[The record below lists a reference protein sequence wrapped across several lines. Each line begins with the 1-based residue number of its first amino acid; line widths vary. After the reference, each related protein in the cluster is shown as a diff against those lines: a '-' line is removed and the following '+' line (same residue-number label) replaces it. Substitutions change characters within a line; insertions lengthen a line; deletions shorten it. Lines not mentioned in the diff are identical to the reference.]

1 MQKIETT
8 IELLRDMVETEPREG
23 YKVALENAAS
33 LLEGNPTEEMYE
45 QIYEQITE
53 VMKDLMP
60 GLIKGITDVVNSLAE
75 ILRTKGDE
83 ILPYLARA
91 LAERVLEE
99 VDDEQFE

>member
-8 IELLRDMVETEPREG
+8 IELLRDMAETEPREG
-23 YKVALENAAS
+23 YKVALENAAN
-33 LLEGNPTEEMYE
+33 LLEGNPTEEM
-45 QIYEQITE
+45 YEQITE

-91 LAERVLEE
+91 LAERALEE
-99 VDDEQFE
+99 VDDEQLE

>member
-8 IELLRDMVETEPREG
+8 IELLRDMAETEPREG
-23 YKVALENAAS
+23 YRVALENAAN
-33 LLEGNPTEEMYE
+33 LLEGNPTEEM
-45 QIYEQITE
+45 YEQITE

-91 LAERVLEE
+91 LAERAFEE
-99 VDDEQFE
+99 VEEIDDEQLE

>member
-8 IELLRDMVETEPREG
+8 IELLRDMAETEPREG
-23 YKVALENAAS
+23 YKVALDNAAN
-33 LLEGNPTEEMYE
+33 LLEGNPTEEM
-45 QIYEQITE
+45 YEQITE

-75 ILRTKGDE
+75 ILRTKSDE

-91 LAERVLEE
+91 LAERAFEEVEE
-99 VDDEQFE
+99 VDDEQLE

>member
-8 IELLRDMVETEPREG
+8 IELLRDMAETEPREG
-23 YKVALENAAS
+23 YRVALENAAD

-45 QIYEQITE
+45 QIAE

-91 LAERVLEE
+91 LAERAFEE
-99 VDDEQFE
+99 VEEIDDEQLE

>member
-8 IELLRDMVETEPREG
+8 IELLRDMAETEPREG
-23 YKVALENAAS
+23 YKVALDNAAN

-45 QIYEQITE
+45 QITE
-53 VMKDLMP
+53 AMKDVMP
-60 GLIKGITDVVNSLAE
+60 GLIKGITDAVNSLAE

-91 LAERVLEE
+91 LAARALEE
-99 VDDEQFE
+99 VDDE

>member
-8 IELLRDMVETEPREG
+8 IELLRDMAETEPRDG
-23 YKVALENAAS
+23 YKVALENAAN
-33 LLEGNPTEEMYE
+33 LLEGNPTEEM
-45 QIYEQITE
+45 YEQITE

-91 LAERVLEE
+91 LAERALEE
-99 VDDEQFE
+99 VDDEQLE